1 MDANKNLTQRH
12 EDTKRRESGNSRKKA
27 QKTQNQRLRK
37 NLTQSRKEKTDEPQ
51 VNQPS
56 LKLWRAGCRVSHMGE
71 GEAERRK
78 GKVVWGKGG
87 GGGGRGRAVSIFA

>member
-56 LKLWRAGCRVSHMGE
+56 LKLWRAGCRFTQMVE
-71 GEAERRK
+71 G
-78 GKVVWGKGG
+78 
-87 GGGGRGRAVSIFA
+87 AVKSEK

>member
-56 LKLWRAGCRVSHMGE
+56 LKLWRAGRRFNQMGGGAGKSE
-71 GEAERRK
+71 K
-78 GKVVWGKGG
+78 GKVNWEKA
-87 GGGGRGRAVSIFA
+87 GRDGVREEAGNLSA